1 MSSER
6 GNVLF
11 LILIAVAL
19 FAALSFAATQ
29 TLRNTPQDPQGDTR
43 KLGAATLIQ
52 HTTFVEQAV
61 QTMAMR
67 RIAPENLCFDSPLWG
82 HNNYYHAACDNAE
95 NRVFGTA
102 AGGGGGASVVP
113 VPEGINDGSP
123 WYITGQSCI
132 IEADTNCNTNGNQDE
147 DIILFVPNVYYDVC
161 VALNDRLSVQNP
173 GGHPPKA
180 SGNLWPPGQP
190 TFTGNF
196 LDGGRVDSGGNGNL
210 SYLTAHTVGCVEGGG
225 TPPAGTYTYFHVL
238 LRR

>member
-1 MSSER
+1 MPSER

-29 TLRNTPQDPQGDTR
+29 TLRSTPQDPQGDTQ

-52 HTTFVEQAV
+52 HTTFIAQAV

-67 RIAPENLCFDSPLWG
+67 RITGESFCFDSPLWG
-82 HNNYYHAACDNAE
+82 HNNYYHAACDNAD
-95 NRVFGTA
+95 NRVFSTSGS
-102 AGGGGGASVVP
+102 GGGASVVP
-113 VPEGINDGSP
+113 VPDGINDGSP

-132 IEADTNCNTNGNQDE
+132 IEAAQNCNTNGNQDE
-147 DIILFVPNVYYDVC
+147 DIILFVPHIYREVC
-161 VALNDRLSVQNP
+161 IALNDKLGVPNP
-173 GGHPPKA
+173 QGNPPKA
-180 SGNLWPPGQP
+180 SGNLWPPAQP
-190 TFTGNF
+190 VFTGNF

-210 SYLTAHTVGCVEGGG
+210 NILAGHTVGCVEGGG
-225 TPPAGTYTYFHVL
+225 TPPAGTYAYFHVL